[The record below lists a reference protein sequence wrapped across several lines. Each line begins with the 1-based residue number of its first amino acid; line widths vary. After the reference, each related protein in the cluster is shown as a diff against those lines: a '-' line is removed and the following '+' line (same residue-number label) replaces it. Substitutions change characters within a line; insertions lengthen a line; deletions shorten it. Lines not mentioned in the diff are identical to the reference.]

1 MQRNGLGFPPQSQT
15 RTTQAELLKVR
26 RGVFRGSARLS
37 RRHRCKG
44 QIVHGGV
51 HPRYGPLQPNI
62 RGQGHGGWCGCG
74 SRLWHTSSA
83 TGGERLGSGDGI
95 HRWWVAGA
103 VSDGSILFPSRYPA
117 CNATSGCECPC
128 STAAAYS
135 CEAKAGPSL
144 KEDCYPRKCTISHST
159 SIFALIEI
167 GVCLRLLCCGALVV
181 QGEQSLQ

>member
-1 MQRNGLGFPPQSQT
+1 MGWGFRRSLKLGPLKLNFSKSGVGYSVGVRGLRVGKDAKGRSYTAASIPGTGLYSRTYAGKGTAAGADAAPGSGTPPLQRAGNGLALVMAFIAGG
-15 RTTQAELLKVR
+15 LLVL
-26 RGVFRGSARLS
+26 FLTALFSS
-37 RRHRCKG
+37 
-44 QIVHGGV
+44 
-51 HPRYGPLQPNI
+51 HPG
-62 RGQGHGGWCGCG
+62 
-74 SRLWHTSSA
+74 
-83 TGGERLGSGDGI
+83 
-95 HRWWVAGA
+95 
-103 VSDGSILFPSRYPA
+103 YPA